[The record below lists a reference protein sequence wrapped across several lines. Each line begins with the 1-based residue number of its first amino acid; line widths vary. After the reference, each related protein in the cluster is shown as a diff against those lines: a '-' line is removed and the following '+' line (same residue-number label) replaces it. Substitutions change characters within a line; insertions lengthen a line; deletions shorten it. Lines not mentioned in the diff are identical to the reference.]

1 MNASEL
7 LMDMTWLGVAC
18 AVASAVVVPMLLH
31 RIFFFKKVDHERTAG
46 SCSLEEY
53 MIKHG
58 MSEVEAKFQVAVD
71 FIAARSDNEMTN
83 EQVNKRMR
91 K

>member
-53 MIKHG
+53 MIKVRLFFLAHYFWT
-58 MSEVEAKFQVAVD
+58 ARVD
-71 FIAARSDNEMTN
+71 ILRLID
-83 EQVNKRMR
+83 
-91 K
+91 